1 MDHSVCN
8 MKAILAVAVLAMAA
22 FAGVMIVG
30 DDTDA
35 AATSITYSM
44 GDGGDSTT
52 KVIGDATVITIASP
66 AELGFTG
73 ADNFLHWK
81 DASGAVFKAGQQ
93 YLVSAFGDATNVIL
107 SAVFDENV
115 YITLVV
121 GDKTFK
127 CPTIEVSPAIPAV
140 PATPAVPAVGEPGDE
155 GYVAEIPAVPG
166 TDAVPAKYRVDVT
179 SEQYKAAV
187 EAIKAIDLTKYRL
200 DGWFEKDAT
209 EAAFADLNEL
219 AAATGFT
226 ASKTLTLRATVYFQV
241 AYIVEGV
248 TIATVDS
255 DAVRITA
262 EAYNGIPKAPV
273 KDNYLFLGW
282 QTKAGAMVFSYSE
295 AAPVQYAIADATFK
309 FTEDTELY
317 AKFVPVTFTVTFV
330 YGDEKAVFTTETVKY
345 GECAIEPNGLPE

>member
-22 FAGVMIVG
+22 FAGIMIVG
-30 DDTDA
+30 DDADA

-66 AELGFTG
+66 TELGFTG

-127 CPTIEVSPAIPAV
+127 CPTVEVS
-140 PATPAVPAVGEPGDE
+140 PAVPAVPGTPAVGEPEDE
-155 GYVAEIPAVPG
+155 GYVAAVPG
-166 TDAVPAKYRVDVT
+166 IDAIPAKYRVDIS
-179 SEQYKAAV
+179 SEQYKAAA
-187 EAIKAIDLTKYRL
+187 EAVKAIDLSKYRL

-209 EAAFADLNEL
+209 EAAFADFDEL

-226 ASKTLTLRATVYFQV
+226 ASKTLTLKTTVYFQV
-241 AYIVEGV
+241 DYIVEGV

-255 DAVRITA
+255 DAVRITT

-295 AAPVQYAIADATFK
+295 AAPVQYALADTTFK
-309 FTEDTELY
+309 FTEDSPSSLRDFPRDTRDGIGTSES
-317 AKFVPVTFTVTFV
+317 PSRQTPRSPPSRQT
-330 YGDEKAVFTTETVKY
+330 
-345 GECAIEPNGLPE
+345 P